1 MDGAGRGDGVVF
13 REAVLVL
20 LSCPG
25 VCVVGGGVARNIASM
40 SAVGLGVASGV
51 EVGWGVGSDCRRFG
65 GRWFRRC
72 LRCCSGDRRRS
83 RIELRWGA
91 LLIQRIWVTLQIV

>member
-20 LSCPG
+20 LSFPG

-51 EVGWGVGSDCRRFG
+51 EVGWGVEGVTAGVSVAVGFG
-65 GRWFRRC
+65 V
-72 LRCCSGDRRRS
+72 
-83 RIELRWGA
+83 A
-91 LLIQRIWVTLQIV
+91 

>member
-1 MDGAGRGDGVVF
+1 M
-13 REAVLVL
+13 

-51 EVGWGVGSDCRRFG
+51 EVGWGVEGVTAGVSVAVGFG
-65 GRWFRRC
+65 V
-72 LRCCSGDRRRS
+72 
-83 RIELRWGA
+83 A
-91 LLIQRIWVTLQIV
+91 